1 MTIFFFT
8 MNMHARSGTPTHMV
22 VGTVKGVRT
31 ISEMHELLDQSD
43 FITVEE
49 YYRAGETSPK
59 RDTVTSPDGTEYYSV
74 GETII
79 NVMYIGKV
87 KL

>member
-1 MTIFFFT
+1 MI
-8 MNMHARSGTPTHMV
+8 
-22 VGTVKGVRT
+22 VGTVKGVST
-31 ISEMHELLDQSD
+31 IPEMHDLLDQSD

-49 YYRAGETSPK
+49 YYRAGDTSPK
-59 RDTVTSPDGTEYYSV
+59 RGTVKAPDGTEYYSV

>member
-1 MTIFFFT
+1 VTIFFFT

-22 VGTVKGVRT
+22 VGTVRGVST
-31 ISEMHELLDQSD
+31 IPELHDLLDKGD

-49 YYRAGETSPK
+49 YYRAGDAPLK
-59 RDTVTSPDGTEYYSV
+59 RGTIRAPDGTEYYSV

-87 KL
+87 RL